1 MEYLE
6 LRIFNLYLVTV
17 IIVKKKCY
25 WGKLSVIQGTIDES
39 L

>member
-17 IIVKKKCY
+17 IIVKKN
-25 WGKLSVIQGTIDES
+25 VIEENYQ
-39 L
+39 